1 MDALRPGHAHR
12 SSSDRLLSNYLDAQ
26 KALSTSLLTLL
37 SHSHS
42 STSSLLA
49 YTTSSPGV
57 QIPVRRAVRHAA
69 FEGPLSAHLVE
80 NPEAHLDDENPESPG
95 WAAYVSSLDRFRKDL
110 KQIHMLEEEMSRVRR
125 DREILVTR
133 LIKSTKSRPK
143 KADLTAMSQE
153 YGQHSHRSPSSM
165 SSRASTL
172 SISSA
177 GSFNTKESKRANKLA
192 EAQAELLGCEEH
204 LRGLEVRIESE
215 RNSVMQRGL
224 EERFRAMEAV
234 GRMWVRQARR
244 GLDDL
249 EKIHDL
255 PRDAFEL
262 DSNGSLAPSQSA
274 SQIGYEDASPR
285 RGGVPFPRGVQGSIT
300 GSIQEEDEGSSDDGN
315 GGNYVV
321 HENRPQ
327 SMSANSAR
335 PGGGAGAGGP
345 PRPGPIGVPSVTAPR
360 TGGRRA
366 ASDIGYN
373 PPTNRRQSL
382 RRTFSNEHANE
393 RADSDASSVRD
404 MGGKKKKGFFSSL
417 KSMFKGNN
425 SNKRDQQRRSGRD
438 SPGPVYQSNK
448 GGWSTRTDG
457 NLKRSNSSYGRGGRG
472 DDSSDDEDQGNLVAV
487 SNNRDSKSFSV
498 DNLGRQGGGVGR
510 GGSIKRSSTM
520 PIASGLIPA
529 KPGNRNSMG
538 AGKRTDSQSTLT
550 AKRTGATSPDPV
562 GGKTPTQRPASRA
575 STVKSGGAPPASGG
589 VYRSGTV
596 KSASVG
602 NVSRSNTV
610 KSTAS
615 ASTAKSGGTAA
626 TGTKSQRIR
635 PNGSIARAEQ
645 VSEGRTIMS
654 IVDMDQPPPMPD
666 VPKAPKSH
674 VTPQLELPKA
684 PGSSLVPPV
693 NRPAG
698 QQNGQAAPGKSLS
711 RSNSA
716 AASLAR
722 SNSSKRVS
730 QAPVSPP
737 RSTTPLPPSRLLA
750 PPLKSALRPTSPSPN
765 SSEGKL
771 DQGPPPQM
779 FSISAPG
786 PVQLPAEEKPAPAP
800 APAATP
806 AAQPELAARPG
817 GNKRNSYHSMTT
829 DGESIYESA
838 EEGGNEQEEEDS
850 SSEEEDISKYQV
862 YENDRSV
869 EAGRNA
875 GPPRVERIPSHEYD
889 DDSGDETDNTATGGT
904 GARAG
909 EARDDS
915 SVDMPRLVKRKSVR
929 MNVPESPTV
938 HAPPPVTD
946 QNDQRLDYSTEDRA
960 PSPEPQ
966 RPDSG
971 AWSSRIGQ
979 ADIDSE
985 EERDAEY
992 NSARKG
998 LMKNTGKWEAV
1009 KQAATASPKRKKS
1022 VKSSK
1027 AGSVRSR

>member
-1 MDALRPGHAHR
+1 ML
-12 SSSDRLLSNYLDAQ
+12 
-26 KALSTSLLTLL
+26 TSL
-37 SHSHS
+37 
-42 STSSLLA
+42 
-49 YTTSSPGV
+49 
-57 QIPVRRAVRHAA
+57 
-69 FEGPLSAHLVE
+69 
-80 NPEAHLDDENPESPG
+80 
-95 WAAYVSSLDRFRKDL
+95 
-110 KQIHMLEEEMSRVRR
+110 
-125 DREILVTR
+125 
-133 LIKSTKSRPK
+133 
-143 KADLTAMSQE
+143 
-153 YGQHSHRSPSSM
+153 
-165 SSRASTL
+165 
-172 SISSA
+172 
-177 GSFNTKESKRANKLA
+177 
-192 EAQAELLGCEEH
+192 
-204 LRGLEVRIESE
+204 
-215 RNSVMQRGL
+215 
-224 EERFRAMEAV
+224 
-234 GRMWVRQARR
+234 
-244 GLDDL
+244 
-249 EKIHDL
+249 DL

-300 GSIQEEDEGSSDDGN
+300 GSIQEENEDSSDDGN

-335 PGGGAGAGGP
+335 PAGQQP
-345 PRPGPIGVPSVTAPR
+345 PKPAPIGVPSVTAPR

-366 ASDIGYN
+366 ASDVGYN
-373 PPTNRRQSL
+373 PPTSRRQSL
-382 RRTFSNEHANE
+382 RRTFSSEHANE

-417 KSMFKGNN
+417 KSMFKGGN
-425 SNKRDQQRRSGRD
+425 SNKQRENQRRSGRD

-457 NLKRSNSSYGRGGRG
+457 NLKRSSSAYGRGGRG
-472 DDSSDDEDQGNLVAV
+472 DDSSDDEDDGNLVAV
-487 SNNRDSKSFSV
+487 SNNRNSQSFSV
-498 DNLGRQGGGVGR
+498 DNLGRAGGGGVGR

-538 AGKRTDSQSTLT
+538 AGQRTDSQSTLT
-550 AKRTGATSPDPV
+550 ARRAGATSPDPT
-562 GGKTPTQRPASRA
+562 GTKTPTQRPVSRA
-575 STVKSGGAPPASGG
+575 STVKSGGATPAPSGG
-589 VYRSGTV
+589 VSRSGTV

-602 NVSRSNTV
+602 NISRSNTV

-615 ASTAKSGGTAA
+615 ASTAKSGA

-635 PNGSIARAEQ
+635 PNGSIARTERA
-645 VSEGRTIMS
+645 SEGRTIMS

-684 PGSSLVPPV
+684 PGSSLVPAAPRPV
-693 NRPAG
+693 G
-698 QQNGQAAPGKSLS
+698 QTNGQAAPAKGLS

-730 QAPVSPP
+730 QAPVSPA

-750 PPLKSALRPTSPSPN
+750 PPLKSALRPSSPSPN
-765 SSEGKL
+765 SKAADPLS
-771 DQGPPPQM
+771 QAPAPQL
-779 FSISAPG
+779 FSVTAPG
-786 PVQLPAEEKPAPAP
+786 PVELPVEEKPAPAP
-800 APAATP
+800 APAP
-806 AAQPELAARPG
+806 VPQPDFAPRPG
-817 GNKRNSYHSMTT
+817 GNKRNSFHSMTT

-838 EEGGNEQEEEDS
+838 EEGGGNEQEEEDS
-850 SSEEEDISKYQV
+850 SSEEEDESRYQV

-869 EAGRNA
+869 EAGRNV

-889 DDSGDETDNTATGGT
+889 NDSGDETDNTATG
-904 GARAG
+904 ARAG
-909 EARDDS
+909 AAGGNAGDDS
-915 SVDMPRLVKRKSVR
+915 SIDMPQLVKRKSVR

-938 HAPPPVTD
+938 QAPPPVTD
-946 QNDQRLDYSTEDRA
+946 QHDSRLDYSTEDRA

-1027 AGSVRSR
+1027 GGSVKSR